1 MKRFILP
8 FLAFILPLLSM
19 AEVRSRESAREIA
32 ENFFGKAMTKS
43 ATPKLDMVWDG
54 SDIMTRAADQAPAFY
69 VFDNVSG
76 PGFVIVSGDDKVN
89 AVLGYSFESE
99 LDVNDM
105 PPHFIAWMKEIENQI
120 RYVSSSSEYSSRAA
134 ASQDP
139 GTPVIIRETALW
151 NQDSPYNDLCPYD
164 GTSRSVTGCVATAM
178 AIVMKYHEWPDAGV
192 GTIPAYVTDTKKIE
206 VDAIELGYKYDWDNM
221 LMSYA
226 KGGNTAQREAV
237 ARLMADCG
245 AALLMNY
252 SSTASGAPSEYIPMA
267 LSTYMKYDKSAVLRY
282 RGSYSYDEWH
292 EMIQAEIRD
301 VSPVIYSGFSDDS
314 GHAFVLDGYTENQ
327 YYHLNW
333 GWGGY
338 YNGYFLL
345 DALNPEGQGIGGSDG
360 GYEFYHSAIFNVAK
374 DHGGIPVECLT
385 LVSYNGVN
393 GLESDN
399 DVFEKGVPFYVKTGL
414 MYNSAS
420 YSYTGKIGLV
430 VADENNQVKEEL
442 WTGDVH
448 DLPPGYGY
456 QFDMDLIYTIDL
468 RVGDRLIA
476 AYWDNSV
483 GKWEKIRGNADY
495 GVVDFIP
502 LTDQYKL
509 GEATSFSFN
518 TKTREIVLKTKGEVE
533 FVVTGPS
540 GAQVV
545 SVITVQNEPVVIPTA
560 DLPAGRY
567 RMTLVKN
574 DEFAEFYVVL
584 GTKEDSHE

>member
-1 MKRFILP
+1 M
-8 FLAFILPLLSM
+8 LPLLSM
-19 AEVRSRESAREIA
+19 AEVRNRESAREIA
-32 ENFFGKAMTKS
+32 ENFFGRAMTKS
-43 ATPKLDMVWDG
+43 VTPKLDMVWDG
-54 SDIMTRAADQAPAFY
+54 SDIMTRSADQAPAFY

-134 ASQDP
+134 ASQGP

-164 GTSRSVTGCVATAM
+164 GNSRSVTGCVATAL
-178 AIVMKYHEWPDAGV
+178 AIMMKYHEWPDAGV

-226 KGGNTAQREAV
+226 MGGNAAQREAV

-245 AALLMNY
+245 AALQMNY
-252 SSTASGAPSEYIPMA
+252 TSTASGASSEIIPYI
-267 LSTYMKYDKSAVLRY
+267 LSTYMKYDKSMVSRN
-282 RGSYSYDEWH
+282 RGLYSYEEWH
-292 EMIQAEIRD
+292 EMIQKEIKTNG
-301 VSPVIYSGFSDDS
+301 PVLYTGYSSS
-314 GHAFVLDGYTENQ
+314 AGHAFILDGYTDNQ

-345 DALNPEGQGIGGSDG
+345 DALNPGGQGIGGSEG
-360 GYEFYHSAIFNVAK
+360 GYNFWQSAIFNVAK
-374 DHGGIPVECLT
+374 DRGGSPGDHVT
-385 LVSYNGVN
+385 LGSFNGIN
-393 GLESDN
+393 GLESDT
-399 DVFEKGVPFYVKTGL
+399 DVFKKGVPFMVRTGWIG
-414 MYNSAS
+414 NSS
-420 YSYTGKIGLV
+420 VQEYSGKFALV
-430 VADENNQVKEEL
+430 VADEKNQVKEEL
-442 WTGDVH
+442 WVKEINKLPTGLGYH
-448 DLPPGYGY
+448 FDLELM
-456 QFDMDLIYTIDL
+456 FTIDL

-476 AYWDNSV
+476 AYWDNSAA
-483 GKWEKIRGNADY
+483 KWEKVRGNEDY

-518 TKTREIVLKTKGEVE
+518 TKTREIVLITKGEVE

-540 GAQVV
+540 GEQVA
-545 SVITVQNEPVVIPTA
+545 SVVTVQNEPVVIPTA